1 MNQMVFNSYLKYY
14 KWIRKRVS
22 RESINLFYKK
32 ILDVFYERDRMKIV
46 NFLVISSKVLVIIPL
61 LLFTTLYLLVET
73 LSSAQLVAGV
83 CLSGFL
89 SSIHTLL
96 SLHFKFSHR
105 PIDYLKNEFR
115 FVLRLLPKRKE
126 PSFILKRL
134 SLDLVGGTLIY
145 SIVPYFFSLLIILF
159 VNPALW
165 VLLLGLVFI
174 LFNYLLGLSLLIGKI
189 LNKKGLSM
197 SAIGMVVLLL
207 IEAIRVFDFQRAFQ
221 INSQHVFTLFLK
233 NEPISFPSETQG
245 LLLTILLSV
254 FFLFCYIY
262 SHLRKNRFT
271 CSIFKDRETVIET
284 FSKNKVVY
292 QRLLLRG
299 FYLNNK
305 VQKLRIGTMILVLS
319 MIVSYPLLSQ
329 NSSIPLT
336 LTILVFSYTPSVFN
350 LIINFYL
357 YDGILEKR
365 FMVLTYYFLRKF
377 NCQNYLLKQTVFPT
391 ISQSFVLLFPYFVL
405 LMFLK
410 PVDMLAF
417 IVLYV
422 LIFFSTIILTVIRI
436 YNLKQY
442 DFDQMKT
449 LNSDALISK
458 PIENY
463 IIFGT
468 PILYSMPLAVIQLTQ
483 SHLLYTYLCMI
494 GYTSLFLVYCLIK
507 ICFLIRG
514 GKRC

>member
-1 MNQMVFNSYLKYY
+1 
-14 KWIRKRVS
+14 
-22 RESINLFYKK
+22 
-32 ILDVFYERDRMKIV
+32 
-46 NFLVISSKVLVIIPL
+46 
-61 LLFTTLYLLVET
+61 
-73 LSSAQLVAGV
+73 
-83 CLSGFL
+83 
-89 SSIHTLL
+89 
-96 SLHFKFSHR
+96 
-105 PIDYLKNEFR
+105 
-115 FVLRLLPKRKE
+115 
-126 PSFILKRL
+126 
-134 SLDLVGGTLIY
+134 
-145 SIVPYFFSLLIILF
+145 
-159 VNPALW
+159 
-165 VLLLGLVFI
+165 
-174 LFNYLLGLSLLIGKI
+174 
-189 LNKKGLSM
+189 
-197 SAIGMVVLLL
+197 
-207 IEAIRVFDFQRAFQ
+207 
-221 INSQHVFTLFLK
+221 
-233 NEPISFPSETQG
+233 
-245 LLLTILLSV
+245 
-254 FFLFCYIY
+254 
-262 SHLRKNRFT
+262 
-271 CSIFKDRETVIET
+271 
-284 FSKNKVVY
+284 
-292 QRLLLRG
+292 
-299 FYLNNK
+299 
-305 VQKLRIGTMILVLS
+305 MILVLS

-365 FMVLTYYFLRKF
+365 FMVLTYYFLSKF